1 LKKVRSY
8 LCKIM
13 KMEPIQFTS
22 VVVPTFNT
30 ELFIGRCLRSL
41 LHQSVNN
48 NSFEIIVI
56 DDGSNDRTS
65 YAISQFCDPYESL
78 IKVITNDENIGLP
91 ASLNKGIR
99 AAKGDY
105 LVRVDSDDYVSSHF
119 IEFLRFYLDSN
130 DSADAVACDYIT
142 VDDNENILSRFDS
155 STTPIGCGIMFHKDK
170 LVECGMYDPEF
181 LCHEER
187 ELRFRFENKYN
198 IEHLRLPLYRYRE
211 NENGITKNSKLMEKY
226 KNKLISKHGPKAFF

>member
-1 LKKVRSY
+1 MT
-8 LCKIM
+8 I
-13 KMEPIQFTS
+13 EPIQFTS
-22 VVVPTFNT
+22 VVVPTFNA

-41 LHQSVNN
+41 LHQSVNK
-48 NSFEIIVI
+48 NSFEIIII

-91 ASLNKGIR
+91 ASLNKGIL

-105 LVRVDSDDYVSSHF
+105 LVRVDSDDYVSAHF
-119 IEFLRFYLDSN
+119 IEFLRYYLDSN
-130 DSADAVACDYIT
+130 NSANAVACDYVT

-155 STTPIGCGIMFHKDK
+155 SKMPIGCGIMFHKDK
-170 LVECGMYDPEF
+170 LIESGMYDSEF

-187 ELRFRFENKYN
+187 ELRFRFEKKYN

-211 NENGITKNSKLMEKY
+211 HENSITKNSNLMQKY
-226 KNKLISKHGPKAFF
+226 KDKLISKHGPKASF

>member
-1 LKKVRSY
+1 
-8 LCKIM
+8 M
-13 KMEPIQFTS
+13 GPIQFTS
-22 VVVPTFNT
+22 VIVPAFNT

-48 NSFEIIVI
+48 DSFEIIII

-78 IKVITNDENIGLP
+78 IQVITNDKNIGLP
-91 ASLNKGIR
+91 ASLNKGIL

-130 DSADAVACDYIT
+130 NSADAVACDYVT
-142 VDDNENILSRFDS
+142 VDDNENTINRFDS
-155 STTPIGCGIMFHKDK
+155 SIMPIGCGIMFHKHQLID
-170 LVECGMYDPEF
+170 CGMYDPEF

-187 ELRFRFENKYN
+187 ELRFRFEKKYK

-211 NENGITKNSKLMEKY
+211 HENGITKNSKLMQKY
-226 KNKLISKHGPKAFF
+226 KNKLISKHGSKVAF